1 MRLPSPSNI
10 AFRLVLGVCCSGL
23 ALTLSTSSAAG
34 QTSYVP
40 VSYYLGNAPS
50 ITGLQTY
57 SGGDLTLNLSS
68 PVLTLDYGT
77 EVAGFPFVQVSSVS
91 GPPSQIELKYSEPFD
106 GLNVAYSDGPWY
118 LKWISKFFVFIS
130 LTAIIIQGVC

>member
-1 MRLPSPSNI
+1 V
-10 AFRLVLGVCCSGL
+10 A
-23 ALTLSTSSAAG
+23 LSTNGAGG

-40 VSYYLGNAPS
+40 VTYYLGNAPS
-50 ITGLQTY
+50 IDGLQPY
-57 SGGDLTLNLSS
+57 SGGDLTLNISS
-68 PVLTLDYGT
+68 PVLALDYGT

-118 LKWISKFFVFIS
+118 LKRPP
-130 LTAIIIQGVC
+130 